1 MVNRP
6 PPQRF
11 TSPIREEPAI
21 EAPAFVERPPLRQPV
36 ESSMDRA
43 ARRTLEL
50 RGHFTGGVLDEGAD
64 EFYINPAIIPE
75 GWSYEWKLYSILNE
89 EQSSYQVTLA
99 RTGWEPVPT
108 ERHPELMPRGT
119 KEKTVMR
126 RGMQLMERPLEITM
140 EGQADRARK
149 RRAARF
155 GIRKTSLR
163 RRLRASLAATTRA
176 LPWLISASLMRPC
189 RSPKRYRRLTAS
201 YFWLYKTRIRLSPL

>member
-11 TSPIREEPAI
+11 TSPVREEPAI
-21 EAPAFVERPPLRQPV
+21 EAPSFVERPPLRQPV

-75 GWSYEWKLYSILNE
+75 GWSYEWKLFSILNE

-99 RTGWEPVPT
+99 RTGWEPVPSD
-108 ERHPELMPRGT
+108 RHPELMPRGT

-126 RGMQLMERPLEITM
+126 RGMQLMERPLEITL
-140 EGQADRARK
+140 EAKQLERDKARRQVRIK
-149 RRAARF
+149 EEQ
-155 GIRKTSLR
+155 
-163 RRLRASLAATTRA
+163 
-176 LPWLISASLMRPC
+176 
-189 RSPKRYRRLTAS
+189 LTAAPPGQ
-201 YFWLYKTRIRLSPL
+201 FGRDNKGEPLTRLGKTYEAMPVPNN

>member
-11 TSPIREEPAI
+11 TTQEPRVEETMS
-21 EAPAFVERPPLRQPV
+21 EPAFVERPPLRQPV

-64 EFYINPAIIPE
+64 EFYLNPAIIPE
-75 GWSYEWKLYSILNE
+75 GWSYEWKLFSILNE

-99 RTGWEPVPT
+99 RTGWEPVPAD
-108 ERHPELMPRGT
+108 RHPELMPRGT

-140 EGQADRARK
+140 EARQIEREK
-149 RRAARF
+149 ARRQVR
-155 GIRKTSLR
+155 IKEDQ
-163 RRLRASLAATTRA
+163 
-176 LPWLISASLMRPC
+176 
-189 RSPKRYRRLTAS
+189 LTAAPPGQFGRDNKGEPLTRLGKS
-201 YFWLYKTRIRLSPL
+201 YEAMPVPNS

>member
-11 TSPIREEPAI
+11 TSPIREEAAV
-21 EAPAFVERPPLRQPV
+21 EAPAFIERPPLRQPV

-89 EQSSYQVTLA
+89 EQSSYQVSLA
-99 RTGWEPVPT
+99 RTGWEPVPAD
-108 ERHPELMPRGT
+108 RHPELMPRGT

-140 EGQADRARK
+140 EAKQIEREKARRQVRIKEDQLTAAPPGQ
-149 RRAARF
+149 F
-155 GIRKTSLR
+155 GRDNKGV
-163 RRLRASLAATTRA
+163 SLAH
-176 LPWLISASLMRPC
+176 LG
-189 RSPKRYRRLTAS
+189 KS
-201 YFWLYKTRIRLSPL
+201 YEAMPVPEKI